1 MPSTAH
7 PPYWGMTLQSGS
19 RGPDVALI
27 QRWLNA
33 ARRRWNVI
41 RPVAVDGRYGS
52 ATATAVK
59 TFQQL
64 AGLRSDGVVGPETW
78 DALYE
83 AAGQQQTADDLYPGV
98 QLQEGNQGAAVK
110 SAQQKLQALVPA
122 LNADGEYGSRT
133 REAVRAYQ
141 TVEGLN
147 ADGVI
152 GPATWA
158 SLFGPG

>member
-1 MPSTAH
+1 
-7 PPYWGMTLQSGS
+7 MTLQSGS

-98 QLQEGNQGAAVK
+98 QLQEGNQARRSKA
-110 SAQQKLQALVPA
+110 P
-122 LNADGEYGSRT
+122 SRSC
-133 REAVRAYQ
+133 RRWC
-141 TVEGLN
+141 
-147 ADGVI
+147 
-152 GPATWA
+152 P
-158 SLFGPG
+158 P

>member
-33 ARRRWNVI
+33 ARRHSVVR
-41 RPVAVDGRYGS
+41 AGME
-52 ATATAVK
+52 VK
-59 TFQQL
+59 SVLQQL

-158 SLFGPG
+158 SLFGLG